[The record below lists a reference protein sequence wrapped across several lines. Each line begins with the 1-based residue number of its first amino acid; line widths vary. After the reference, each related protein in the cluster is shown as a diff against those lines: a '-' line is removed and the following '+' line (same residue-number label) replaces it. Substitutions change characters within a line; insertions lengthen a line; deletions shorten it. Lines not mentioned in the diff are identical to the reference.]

1 MMRYLVLVMSKLI
14 QEAEL
19 ILEKKNINVEDYKR
33 FKEIGKKIS
42 EEEERNFAWL
52 SEGIYLKIPQIIE
65 KEKDLAYKA
74 RDFINNLIINSK
86 EIKIITNYDRGSYGR
101 ILADIEIDQLNVS
114 ELLIKNNLGV
124 LYDRNNKKNWCN
136 KD

>member
-1 MMRYLVLVMSKLI
+1 MSKLI

-65 KEKDLAYKA
+65 KEGNDNFLEDEDK
-74 RDFINNLIINSK
+74 
-86 EIKIITNYDRGSYGR
+86 
-101 ILADIEIDQLNVS
+101 
-114 ELLIKNNLGV
+114 
-124 LYDRNNKKNWCN
+124 
-136 KD
+136 

>member
-65 KEKDLAYKA
+65 KEGNDNFLEDEDK
-74 RDFINNLIINSK
+74 
-86 EIKIITNYDRGSYGR
+86 
-101 ILADIEIDQLNVS
+101 
-114 ELLIKNNLGV
+114 
-124 LYDRNNKKNWCN
+124 
-136 KD
+136 

>member
-1 MMRYLVLVMSKLI
+1 MSKLM

-19 ILEKKNINVEDYKR
+19 ILEKKTINVEDYKR

-65 KEKDLAYKA
+65 KEGNDNFLEDEDK
-74 RDFINNLIINSK
+74 
-86 EIKIITNYDRGSYGR
+86 
-101 ILADIEIDQLNVS
+101 
-114 ELLIKNNLGV
+114 
-124 LYDRNNKKNWCN
+124 
-136 KD
+136 